1 MALSPAVTHPG
12 IWNVYDHVKREA
24 AWISG
29 HNLGHADHPRVL
41 ESENVDHD

>member
-24 AWISG
+24 AWSG